1 LVHQVH
7 FKDLESESKPDT
19 SMVKKD
25 KKSLLEKTRNVVV
38 LSLGDKM
45 LRHVSK
51 EKTTIRLWTKLESL
65 HDEVV
70 G

>member
-1 LVHQVH
+1 
-7 FKDLESESKPDT
+7 
-19 SMVKKD
+19 MVKKD